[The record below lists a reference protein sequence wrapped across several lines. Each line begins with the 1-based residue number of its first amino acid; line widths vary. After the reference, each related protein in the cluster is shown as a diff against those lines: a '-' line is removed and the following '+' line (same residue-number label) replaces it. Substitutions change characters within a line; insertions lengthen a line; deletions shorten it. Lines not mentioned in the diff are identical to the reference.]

1 MKFKFSGLT
10 LAAILM
16 GAVAVAQ
23 TPTSDQ
29 LDMLKNMPKDQQ
41 DALIQSVLG
50 KGDTTGTGT
59 STKTDSKLTTP
70 ETVRPKTDQSNEL
83 LNKLKKGK
91 TLDDRTLR
99 QRDEDPELRADDT
112 VLIDLTPIDRYRDN
126 NSNYPNSAN
135 PNGNDSGTGGAGV
148 NGIPG
153 IPGIPGVNGIP
164 GINGVNDVN
173 GVNGNA
179 ANDGSVS
186 GTRNNRN
193 IRGSNSNDYGR
204 VRADVKEATRQKTDE
219 EKDRIEEKRQL
230 ILKNNP
236 YHLNRFGVLELPGLP
251 AIPLAGLTA
260 DEAANRL
267 SADPDLRDFTVK
279 VTLLRLQPF
288 DELALKPFG
297 YDLFEGEPSTF
308 APVSDIQVP
317 IDYNVGP
324 GDRLNVQLY
333 GNEPATYM
341 LTVGRDGRINFPK
354 LGPIMVSN
362 MSFDS
367 ARAAIEQRVAQQLI
381 GSHVSVTMGDLRSI
395 RVFVLGDAEKPG
407 SYTVSGLSTMT
418 NALFV
423 SGGVKKIGSL
433 RKIELRRN
441 GRLVTVLDL
450 YDLLLHG
457 NTNADQQ
464 LKPGDVIFIP
474 PIGDTVSVYGAVRRP
489 AIYELKSEKSIEQV
503 VEIAGGLLPDADG
516 KQAQLERI
524 QPSQLREMRNID
536 LTSVAGR
543 TAELANGDK
552 LRLPAIRPTLENS
565 VVLSG
570 YVFRPGS
577 FEYRPGLRLS
587 DILPSFDELRPNAD
601 RHYIMVRREIPPEEK
616 VEVISADLERALG
629 ARGSAADPELRPR
642 DQILVFNLSASRE
655 RVVAPVI
662 RDLELQGTP
671 EHPAQIVSV
680 AGKVNAPG
688 RYPLEPG
695 MHVSDLIRA
704 GGSLEDSAYGGEAE
718 LTRYEIDSGIARQTE
733 LIQIDLAAVRR
744 GDAGANVQ
752 LKPYDVLLIKITPQW
767 ETPGNIIL
775 AGEVRFPGKYPIH
788 RGETLSSVLRRAGG
802 FTDLAFVEG
811 SVYIREE
818 LKQRER
824 DQIEL
829 LANRLQSDLTSLSL
843 SVVSSSTLSGNAN
856 GAAGGAQA
864 LAIGQQLMT
873 QLRQLRPVGRLVID
887 LDRVMKGRPG
897 KSEDVL
903 VRDGDKLLIPKQ
915 SQEILILGEVQSPT
929 SHVYQAGLTR
939 DDYITK
945 SGGITQK
952 ADRKRIYVVRANG
965 DVVSGERR
973 GWFRRSQSV
982 EIHPGDTIIVPL
994 DTERVR
1000 ALPLWQAVTTIIYN
1014 LTLGIYAIRHF

>member
-1 MKFKFSGLT
+1 MRFKFSGFTLLT
-10 LAAILM
+10 ILV
-16 GAVAVAQ
+16 GAVAIAQ
-23 TPTSDQ
+23 TPTADQ
-29 LDMLKNMPKDQQ
+29 LNALKSMPKDQQ
-41 DALIQSVLG
+41 DALIQGVLG
-50 KGDTTGTGT
+50 KGGGGTG
-59 STKTDSKLTTP
+59 SKTDSKLSVP
-70 ETVRPKTDQSNEL
+70 ETVQPKTDTSNEL

-99 QRDEDPELRADDT
+99 QPDENPELRPDDT
-112 VLIDLTPIDRYRDN
+112 VLIDLTPIDRYRDKTT
-126 NSNYPNSAN
+126 NS
-135 PNGNDSGTGGAGV
+135 PNGTNAGGSDSGT
-148 NGIPG
+148 NGIG
-153 IPGIPGVNGIP
+153 INGINGINGIS

-173 GVNGNA
+173 GINGGA
-179 ANDGSVS
+179 ANDSS
-186 GTRNNRN
+186 ANGTRNNRN
-193 IRGSNSNDYGR
+193 TRSNDDYGR
-204 VRADVKEATRQKTDE
+204 VKADVKEETRPRTDE
-219 EKDRIEEKRQL
+219 EKEKSEEKRQL

-260 DEAANRL
+260 EEASNRL

-279 VTLLRLQPF
+279 VTLLRLQSF
-288 DELALKPFG
+288 DEQALKPFG
-297 YDLFEGEPSTF
+297 YDLFEGVPTTF

-317 IDYNVGP
+317 IDYVVGP
-324 GDRLNVQLY
+324 GDTMNVQLY
-333 GNEPATYM
+333 GNEPATYT

-354 LGPIMVSN
+354 LGPIMVSG
-362 MSFDS
+362 MSFDR
-367 ARAAIEQRVAQQLI
+367 ARATIEQRVAQQLI
-381 GSHVSVTMGDLRSI
+381 GSRVSVTMGDLRSI
-395 RVFVLGDAEKPG
+395 RIFVVGDAEKPG

-441 GRLVTVLDL
+441 GRLITVLDL

-464 LKPGDVIFIP
+464 LMPGDVIFIP
-474 PIGDTVSVYGAVRRP
+474 PVGDTVSVFGAVRRP
-489 AIYELKSEKSIEQV
+489 AIYELKSEKSAEQV
-503 VEIAGGLLPDADG
+503 IDIAGGLLPDADA

-524 QPSQLREMRNID
+524 QPSRLREMRNVD
-536 LTSVAGR
+536 LTSTGGR
-543 TAELANGDK
+543 GTELANGDK
-552 LRLPAIRPTLENS
+552 LRVPAIRPTLENS
-565 VVLSG
+565 VVLTG

-577 FEYRPGLRLS
+577 FEYHPGLRLS

-601 RHYIMVRREIPPEEK
+601 RHYIMVRREVPPEQK
-616 VEVISADLERALG
+616 VQVISADLERALA
-629 ARGSAADPELRPR
+629 ARGTAADPELRPR
-642 DQILVFNLSASRE
+642 DQIFVFNLSASRE
-655 RVVAPVI
+655 RVVAPVV

-671 EHPAQIVSV
+671 DQPAQIVSIT
-680 AGKVNAPG
+680 GKVNAPG
-688 RYPLEPG
+688 RYPLEPA
-695 MHVSDLIRA
+695 MRASDLIRA

-718 LTRYEIDSGIARQTE
+718 LTRYEVINGNARQTE
-733 LIQIDLAAVRR
+733 LIPINLAALRR
-744 GDAGANVQ
+744 GDAAADVQ
-752 LKPYDVLLIKITPQW
+752 LKPYDVLLIKATPQW
-767 ETPGNIIL
+767 EEPGNIIL

-811 SVYIREE
+811 AVYIREE

-824 DQIEL
+824 DQLDL
-829 LANRLQSDLTSLSL
+829 LANRLQSDLTALSL
-843 SVVSSSTLSGNAN
+843 EVVSSSTLANNAN
-856 GAAGGAQA
+856 GGAGGAQA

-873 QLRQLRPVGRLVID
+873 QLRQLKPVGRLVID
-887 LDRVMKGRPG
+887 VNRITKGRPG
-897 KSEDVL
+897 ASGDVL

-915 SQEILILGEVQSPT
+915 TQEILILGEVQSPT
-929 SHVYQAGLTR
+929 SHVFEAGLTR
-939 DDYITK
+939 DDYLAK

-952 ADRKRIYVVRANG
+952 ADKKRIYVVRANG

-973 GWFRRSQSV
+973 GGWFRRSQSF
-982 EIHPGDTIIVPL
+982 EMHPGDTIIVPL

>member
-1 MKFKFSGLT
+1 MLNRFLSALLVLLLT
-10 LAAILM
+10 GLAAT
-16 GAVAVAQ
+16 AQ

-29 LDMLKNMPKDQQ
+29 LNALKNMPKDQQ

-50 KGDTTGTGT
+50 IGKSDGTG
-59 STKTDSKLTTP
+59 SKTDSKLSTP
-70 ETVRPKTDQSNEL
+70 ESVRPKSDLSKDEL
-83 LNKLKKGK
+83 DKLNKRKSS
-91 TLDDRTLR
+91 DDRILR
-99 QRDEDPELRADDT
+99 QSDEDPELRAEDT
-112 VLIDLTPIDRYRDN
+112 ILIDLTPIDRYRERNTNFLND
-126 NSNYPNSAN
+126 PNAS
-135 PNGNDSGTGGAGV
+135 GNDSGT
-148 NGIPG
+148 NS
-153 IPGIPGVNGIP
+153 N
-164 GINGVNDVN
+164 GINGVIGANDVN
-173 GVNGNA
+173 GVDGSA
-179 ANDGSVS
+179 ANDGSVN
-186 GTRNNRN
+186 GTKNNRN
-193 IRGSNSNDYGR
+193 SRGRNNNDYGR
-204 VRADVKEATRQKTDE
+204 VKPDTKLATKPKTEE
-219 EKDRIEEKRQL
+219 EKEKIEEKRQL

-260 DEAANRL
+260 DEATNRL
-267 SADPDLRDFTVK
+267 SADPDLRDFMVK
-279 VTLLRLQPF
+279 VTLLRLQTF
-288 DELALKPFG
+288 DEQALKPFG
-297 YDLFEGEPSTF
+297 YDLFEGVPSTF
-308 APVSDIQVP
+308 ASVSDIQVP
-317 IDYNVGP
+317 VDYVVGP
-324 GDRLNVQLY
+324 GDTLKVQLY
-333 GNEPATYM
+333 GNEPASYT

-354 LGPIMVSN
+354 LGPIMVSG
-362 MSFDS
+362 MSFD
-367 ARAAIEQRVAQQLI
+367 RALATIEQRVTHELI
-381 GSHVSVTMGDLRSI
+381 GSRVSVTMNDLRSI
-395 RVFVLGDAEKPG
+395 RVFVLGEAEKPG

-433 RKIELRRN
+433 RKIELKRN

-457 NTNADQQ
+457 DTSADKQ
-464 LKPGDVIFIP
+464 LMPGDVIFIP

-489 AIYELKSEKSIEQV
+489 AIYELKSEKNVEQV
-503 VEIAGGLLPDADG
+503 LDIAGGLLPDADG

-524 QPSQLREMRNID
+524 QPSRLREMRNID
-536 LTSVAGR
+536 LTTTTGR
-543 TAELANGDK
+543 SAELANGDK
-552 LRLPAIRPTLENS
+552 LRVPAIRPTLENS

-577 FEYRPGLRLS
+577 FEYRAGLRLS

-601 RHYIMVRREIPPEEK
+601 RHYIMVRREIPPEQK

-629 ARGSAADPELRPR
+629 APGSAADPELRPR
-642 DQILVFNLSASRE
+642 DQIFVFDLSASRE

-671 EHPAQIVSV
+671 DKAAQLVNI

-718 LTRYEIDSGIARQTE
+718 LTRYEIVNGTARETE
-733 LIQIDLAAVRR
+733 LIPINLAAVRR
-744 GDAGANVQ
+744 GDEGADVQ
-752 LKPYDVLLIKITPQW
+752 LKPYDVLLIKVTPQW
-767 ETPGNIIL
+767 EEPGNIIL

-802 FTDLAFVEG
+802 FTDLAFIEG
-811 SVYIREE
+811 AVYIREE

-824 DQIEL
+824 DQLEL

-843 SVVSSSTLSGNAN
+843 SVVASSSLSGNAN

-873 QLRQLRPVGRLVID
+873 QLRQLKPVGRLVID
-887 LDRVMKGRPG
+887 TNRVMKGRPG
-897 KSEDVL
+897 ASDDVL
-903 VRDGDKLLIPKQ
+903 VRDGDKLLIPKKT
-915 SQEILILGEVQSPT
+915 QEITVLGEVQSPI

-939 DDYITK
+939 NDYIAK

-952 ADRKRIYVVRANG
+952 ADQKRIYVVRANG
-965 DVVSGERR
+965 NVVSGGRK
-973 GWFRRSQSV
+973 GWFRRSQST
-982 EIHPGDTIIVPL
+982 EIRPGDTIIVPL

-1000 ALPLWQAVTTIIYN
+1000 ALPLWQAITTIFYN
-1014 LTLGIYAIRHF
+1014 LSVGALVLRQF

>member
-1 MKFKFSGLT
+1 MRFKLLKFT
-10 LAAILM
+10 LIALLMGTAAI
-16 GAVAVAQ
+16 AQ
-23 TPTSDQ
+23 TPTADQ
-29 LDMLKNMPKDQQ
+29 LNALKSIPKDQQ

-50 KGDTTGTGT
+50 KSDGAG
-59 STKTDSKLTTP
+59 TKTDSKLNTP
-70 ETVRPKTDQSNEL
+70 ETVQPKTDQSNEL

-91 TLDDRTLR
+91 TLDDRILR
-99 QRDEDPELRADDT
+99 QPDEDPELRADDT
-112 VLIDLTPIDRYRDN
+112 ILIDLTPIDRYRDP
-126 NSNYPNSAN
+126 NSNYPNGSN
-135 PNGNDSGTGGAGV
+135 LPGNDSGANGIGANGV
-148 NGIPG
+148 NGL
-153 IPGIPGVNGIP
+153 NGLN
-164 GINGVNDVN
+164 GINGVNGSGAAD
-173 GVNGNA
+173 GSG
-179 ANDGSVS
+179 ANDAGGNGSRS
-186 GTRNNRN
+186 NRGARGNNY
-193 IRGSNSNDYGR
+193 NDYGR
-204 VRADVKEATRQKTDE
+204 VKPDIKAETNPKTDE
-219 EKDRIEEKRQL
+219 QKERIEEKRQL
-230 ILKNNP
+230 ILRNNP

-260 DEAANRL
+260 EEAANRL

-279 VTLLRLQPF
+279 VTLLRLQSF
-288 DELALKPFG
+288 DEQALKPFG
-297 YDLFEGEPSTF
+297 YDLFEGVPSTF

-317 IDYNVGP
+317 MDYVVGP

-333 GNEPATYM
+333 GNEPATYV

-354 LGPIMVSN
+354 LGPIVVSG
-362 MSFDS
+362 MSFDR
-367 ARAAIEQRVAQQLI
+367 ARAVIEDRVKQQLI
-381 GSHVSVTMGDLRSI
+381 GSRVSVTMGDLRSI
-395 RVFVLGDAEKPG
+395 RVFVLGEAEKPG

-457 NTNADQQ
+457 DTSADQQ
-464 LKPGDVIFIP
+464 LLPGDVIFIP
-474 PIGDTVSVYGAVRRP
+474 PIGDIVSVYGAVRRP
-489 AIYELKSEKSIEQV
+489 AIYELKSEKRVEQV
-503 VEIAGGLLPDADG
+503 IDVAGGLLPDADA

-524 QPSQLREMRNID
+524 QPSRLREMRNID
-536 LTSVAGR
+536 LTSTAGR
-543 TAELANGDK
+543 TAELVNGDK
-552 LRLPAIRPTLENS
+552 LRVPAIRPTLENS
-565 VVLSG
+565 VVLTG
-570 YVFRPGS
+570 YVFRQGS
-577 FEYRPGLRLS
+577 FEYRDGLRLS

-642 DQILVFNLSASRE
+642 DKIFVFDLSASRE

-671 EHPAQIVSV
+671 EQPAQLVSI
-680 AGKVNAPG
+680 AGKVHAPG
-688 RYPLEPG
+688 RYPLEPA

-718 LTRYEIDSGIARQTE
+718 LTRYEIVNGSARQTE
-733 LIQIDLAAVRR
+733 LIPINLAAVRR
-744 GDAGANVQ
+744 GDPAADLQ
-752 LKPYDVLLIKITPQW
+752 LKPYDVLLIKVTPQW
-767 ETPGNIIL
+767 EEPGNIIL

-802 FTDLAFVEG
+802 FTDLAFIEG
-811 SVYIREE
+811 AVYIREE

-824 DQIEL
+824 DQLDI

-843 SVVSSSTLSGNAN
+843 EVVSSSTLANNGN

-873 QLRQLRPVGRLVID
+873 QLRQLKPVGRLVID
-887 LDRVMKGRPG
+887 VNRVVKGRPG
-897 KSEDVL
+897 MSEDVL
-903 VRDGDKLLIPKQ
+903 VRDGDKLLIPKRT
-915 SQEILILGEVQSPT
+915 QEILILGEVQSPT
-929 SHVYQAGLTR
+929 SHVFEPGLTR
-939 DDYITK
+939 DDYIAK

-973 GWFRRSQSV
+973 RGWFRRSQSF
-982 EIHPGDTIIVPL
+982 EIQPGDTIIVPL

>member
-1 MKFKFSGLT
+1 MLNKSLSAFLVLLLSGL
-10 LAAILM
+10 AAT
-16 GAVAVAQ
+16 AQ

-29 LDMLKNMPKDQQ
+29 LNALKNMPKDQQ

-50 KGDTTGTGT
+50 TGKSDGTG
-59 STKTDSKLTTP
+59 SKTDSKLNTP
-70 ETVRPKTDQSNEL
+70 ETMRPKSDLSKDEL
-83 LNKLKKGK
+83 DKLNKRKSS
-91 TLDDRTLR
+91 DDRILR
-99 QRDEDPELRADDT
+99 QSDEDPELRADDSF
-112 VLIDLTPIDRYRDN
+112 LIDLTPIDRYRDKDIN
-126 NSNYPNSAN
+126 TTN
-135 PNGNDSGTGGAGV
+135 PNGTNSGGNDSVTINGGNGISGV
-148 NGIPG
+148 NGVG
-153 IPGIPGVNGIP
+153 GVIG
-164 GINGVNDVN
+164 G
-173 GVNGNA
+173 A
-179 ANDGSVS
+179 ANDGLVS

-193 IRGSNSNDYGR
+193 IRGNNNNDYGR
-204 VRADVKEATRQKTDE
+204 VKADLKAETRPKTDE
-219 EKDRIEEKRQL
+219 EIEKSEEKRQL

-279 VTLLRLQPF
+279 VTLLRLQSF
-288 DELALKPFG
+288 DEEALKPFG
-297 YDLFEGEPSTF
+297 YDLFQGVPSTF
-308 APVSDIQVP
+308 ASVSDIQVP
-317 IDYNVGP
+317 VDYVVGP
-324 GDRLNVQLY
+324 GDTLKVQLY
-333 GNEPATYM
+333 GNEPAIYT

-354 LGPIMVSN
+354 LGPIMVSG
-362 MSFDS
+362 MSFDR
-367 ARAAIEQRVAQQLI
+367 ARATIEQRVTEQLI
-381 GSHVSVTMGDLRSI
+381 GSRVSVTMGDLRSI
-395 RVFVLGDAEKPG
+395 RVFVLGEAEKPG
-407 SYTVSGLSTMT
+407 SYTVGGLSNMT
-418 NALFV
+418 NALFA

-433 RKIELRRN
+433 RKIELKRN

-457 NTNADQQ
+457 DTRADQQ
-464 LKPGDVIFIP
+464 LMPGDVIFIP

-489 AIYELKSEKSIEQV
+489 AIYEIKSEKSIDQV
-503 VEIAGGLLPDADG
+503 LDIAGGLMPDADG

-524 QPSQLREMRNID
+524 QPSRLREMRNID
-536 LTSVAGR
+536 LTSIAGR
-543 TAELANGDK
+543 SAELANGDK
-552 LRLPAIRPTLENS
+552 LRVPTIRPTLENS

-577 FEYRPGLRLS
+577 FEYRAGLRLS

-601 RHYIMVRREIPPEEK
+601 RHYVMIRREIPPEQK

-642 DQILVFNLSASRE
+642 DQILVFDLSASRE

-671 EHPAQIVSV
+671 DQPSQLVSI

-688 RYPLEPG
+688 RYPLESG

-718 LTRYEIDSGIARQTE
+718 LTRYEVVNGGARQTE
-733 LIQIDLAAVRR
+733 LITINLAAVRR
-744 GDAGANVQ
+744 GDAGADVE
-752 LKPYDVLLIKITPQW
+752 LKPYDMLLIKVTPQW
-767 ETPGNIIL
+767 DEPGNIIL
-775 AGEVRFPGKYPIH
+775 SGEVRFPGKYPIH

-811 SVYIREE
+811 TVFIREE

-824 DQIEL
+824 DQLDL
-829 LANRLQSDLTSLSL
+829 LANRLQGDLTSLSL
-843 SVVSSSTLSGNAN
+843 SVVASSTISGNAN

-873 QLRQLRPVGRLVID
+873 QLRQLKPVGRLVID
-887 LDRVMKGRPG
+887 TNRVMKARPG
-897 KSEDVL
+897 RSDDVL

-915 SQEILILGEVQSPT
+915 TQEITVLGEVQSPI

-945 SGGITQK
+945 SGGATQK

-965 DVVSGERR
+965 NVVSGERT
-973 GWFRRSQSV
+973 GWFRRSQST
-982 EIHPGDTIIVPL
+982 EIKPGDTIIVPL

>member
-1 MKFKFSGLT
+1 MRLKFSALT
-10 LAAILM
+10 FLAILV

-23 TPTSDQ
+23 TPTADQ
-29 LDMLKNMPKDQQ
+29 LNALKSLPKDQQ
-41 DALIQSVLG
+41 DALLQNVLG
-50 KGDTTGTGT
+50 NGNGTG
-59 STKTDSKLTTP
+59 TKTDSKLSVP
-70 ETVRPKTDQSNEL
+70 QTVRPKSDQSTESL
-83 LNKLKKGK
+83 DKLKGK
-91 TLDDRTLR
+91 TSDGRTLR
-99 QRDEDPELRADDT
+99 QSDEDPELRPDDT
-112 VLIDLTPIDRYRDN
+112 VLIDLTPIDRYKDINTN
-126 NSNYPNSAN
+126 NPVGTNTG
-135 PNGNDSGTGGAGV
+135 GNDSPSNDMAVNDVGV
-148 NGIPG
+148 NG
-153 IPGIPGVNGIP
+153 GVAIDTSR
-164 GINGVNDVN
+164 I
-173 GVNGNA
+173 
-179 ANDGSVS
+179 S

-193 IRGSNSNDYGR
+193 IRGNNNNDYGR
-204 VRADVKEATRQKTDE
+204 VKADVRAETKPRTDE
-219 EKDRIEEKRQL
+219 EKEKSEELRQL

-236 YHLNRFGVLELPGLP
+236 YRLNRFGVLELPGLP

-279 VTLLRLQPF
+279 VTLLRLQAF
-288 DELALKPFG
+288 DEHALKPFG
-297 YDLFEGEPSTF
+297 YDLFEGVPSTF

-317 IDYNVGP
+317 VDYVVGP
-324 GDRLNVQLY
+324 GDTMNVQLY
-333 GNEPATYM
+333 GNEPAMYT

-354 LGPIMVSN
+354 LGPIMVSG
-362 MSFDS
+362 MSFDR
-367 ARAAIEQRVAQQLI
+367 ARATIEQRVTQQLI
-381 GSHVSVTMGDLRSI
+381 GSRVSVTMGDLRSI
-395 RVFVLGDAEKPG
+395 RVFVLGEAEKPG

-441 GRLVTVLDL
+441 GQLVTVLDL

-457 NTNADQQ
+457 NTNTDQQ
-464 LKPGDVIFIP
+464 LLPGDVIFIP

-489 AIYELKSEKSIEQV
+489 AIYELKSEKSAEQV
-503 VEIAGGLLPDADG
+503 IDMAGGLLPDADG

-524 QPSQLREMRNID
+524 QPSRLREMRNVD
-536 LTSVAGR
+536 LTTDGGR
-543 TAELANGDK
+543 SADVANGDK
-552 LRLPAIRPTLENS
+552 LRVPAIRPTLENS

-577 FEYRPGLRLS
+577 FEYRAGLRLS

-601 RHYIMVRREIPPEEK
+601 RHYIMVRREIPPEQK

-642 DQILVFNLSASRE
+642 DQIFVFNLSASRE
-655 RVVAPVI
+655 RVLAPVI

-671 EHPAQIVSV
+671 DRPAQIVRVVGS
-680 AGKVNAPG
+680 VNAPG
-688 RYPLEPG
+688 LYPLEPG

-718 LTRYEIDSGIARQTE
+718 LTRYEVVNGSSRQTDLM
-733 LIQIDLAAVRR
+733 LINLAAVRR
-744 GDAGANVQ
+744 GDAGADLQ
-752 LKPYDVLLIKITPQW
+752 LKPYDVLLIKVTPQW
-767 ETPGNIIL
+767 EAPGNIIL
-775 AGEVRFPGKYPIH
+775 VGEVRFPGKYPIH
-788 RGETLSSVLRRAGG
+788 RGETLSSVLMRAGG

-811 SVYIREE
+811 SIYIREE

-824 DQIEL
+824 DQLDL

-843 SVVSSSTLSGNAN
+843 EVVSSSTISGNAN

-873 QLRQLRPVGRLVID
+873 QLRQLKPVGRLVID
-887 LDRVMKGRPG
+887 LNHVMAARPG
-897 KSEDVL
+897 TPGDVL
-903 VRDGDKLLIPKQ
+903 VRDGDRLLVPKQ
-915 SQEILILGEVQSPT
+915 TQEITILGEVQSPT
-929 SHVYQAGLTR
+929 SHVFQAGLTR
-939 DDYITK
+939 DDYIAK
-945 SGGITQK
+945 SGGVTQK
-952 ADRKRIYVVRANG
+952 ADKKRIYVVHANG
-965 DVVSGERR
+965 DVVSGGRT
-973 GWFRRSQSV
+973 GWFRRTQST

>member
-1 MKFKFSGLT
+1 MQFKFSGFA
-10 LAAILM
+10 LAAILL
-16 GAVAVAQ
+16 GAAAVAQ
-23 TPTSDQ
+23 TPTTDQ
-29 LDMLKNMPKDQQ
+29 LNALKSMPKDQQ

-50 KGDTTGTGT
+50 KGDGTGA
-59 STKTDSKLTTP
+59 KTDSKLSMP
-70 ETVRPKTDQSNEL
+70 ETVQPKTDQSNEL
-83 LNKLKKGK
+83 LNKLRRGK

-99 QRDEDPELRADDT
+99 QLDENPELRADDT
-112 VLIDLTPIDRYRDN
+112 VLIDLTPIDKYKDK
-126 NSNYPNSAN
+126 NSNSAN
-135 PNGNDSGTGGAGV
+135 PNGSSGGTNSAGV

-153 IPGIPGVNGIP
+153 IPGI
-164 GINGVNDVN
+164 NDVN
-173 GVNGNA
+173 GVSGNA
-179 ANDGSVS
+179 ANDGGVD

-193 IRGSNSNDYGR
+193 TRGNINSDYGR
-204 VRADVKEATRQKTDE
+204 VKADVKEETRQKTDE
-219 EKDRIEEKRQL
+219 EKERIEEKRQL

-260 DEAANRL
+260 DEATNRL
-267 SADPDLRDFTVK
+267 SADPDLRDFAVK
-279 VTLLRLQPF
+279 ITLLRLQPF
-288 DELALKPFG
+288 DEQALKPFG
-297 YDLFEGEPSTF
+297 YDLFEGSPSTF

-317 IDYNVGP
+317 MDYVVGP

-333 GNEPATYM
+333 GNEPAIYT

-362 MSFDS
+362 MSFDR
-367 ARAAIEQRVAQQLI
+367 ARAAIEQRVTQQLI
-381 GSHVSVTMGDLRSI
+381 GSQVSVTMGDLRSI

-457 NTNADQQ
+457 NTNADQP
-464 LKPGDVIFIP
+464 LMPGDVIFIP

-489 AIYELKSEKSIEQV
+489 AIYELKAEKSVEQV
-503 VEIAGGLLPDADG
+503 VDIAGGLLPDADG
-516 KQAQLERI
+516 KQAQMERI
-524 QPSQLREMRNID
+524 QPSRLREMRNID
-536 LTSVAGR
+536 LTSIAGR
-543 TAELANGDK
+543 TAELASGDK
-552 LRLPAIRPTLENS
+552 LRVPAIRPTLENS
-565 VVLSG
+565 VALSG

-577 FEYRPGLRLS
+577 FEYHAGLRLS

-616 VEVISADLERALG
+616 VEVISADLEHALR
-629 ARGSAADPELRPR
+629 ARGSVADPELRPR
-642 DQILVFNLSASRE
+642 DQIFVFNLAASRE

-671 EHPAQIVSV
+671 DHPAQIVNIG
-680 AGKVNAPG
+680 GKVNAPG

-718 LTRYEIDSGIARQTE
+718 LTRYEIVNGDARQTD
-733 LIQIDLAAVRR
+733 LIPINLAAVRR
-744 GDAGANVQ
+744 GDAGADVQ
-752 LKPYDVLLIKITPQW
+752 LKPYDVLLIKVTPQW
-767 ETPGNIIL
+767 EEPGNIIL

-788 RGETLSSVLRRAGG
+788 RGEILSSVLRRAGG

-811 SVYIREE
+811 TVYIREE

-824 DQIEL
+824 DQLDL

-843 SVVSSSTLSGNAN
+843 EVVSSSTLANNAN

-873 QLRQLRPVGRLVID
+873 QLRQLKPVGRLVID

-897 KSEDVL
+897 MSEDVL

-915 SQEILILGEVQSPT
+915 TQEILVLGEVQSPT
-929 SHVYQAGLTR
+929 SHVFQAGLTR
-939 DDYITK
+939 DDYIAK
-945 SGGITQK
+945 SGGVTQK

-965 DVVSGERR
+965 NVVTGQRS
-973 GWFRRSQSV
+973 GWFRRSQSL
-982 EIHPGDTIIVPL
+982 EIRPGDTIIVPL

>member
-1 MKFKFSGLT
+1 MKSKFSGFT
-10 LAAILM
+10 LLAILV

-23 TPTSDQ
+23 TPTTDQ
-29 LDMLKNMPKDQQ
+29 LNALKNMPKDQQ

-50 KGDTTGTGT
+50 RGSSGNGTG
-59 STKTDSKLTTP
+59 SKTDSKLSMP
-70 ETVRPKTDQSNEL
+70 ETVRPKSDLSTDEL
-83 LNKLKKGK
+83 DKLNKRKSS
-91 TLDDRTLR
+91 DDRTLR
-99 QRDEDPELRADDT
+99 QLDEDPELRADDT
-112 VLIDLTPIDRYRDN
+112 VLIDLTPLDRYRGI
-126 NSNYPNSAN
+126 NSNN
-135 PNGNDSGTGGAGV
+135 PNGANATGNDSNT
-148 NGIPG
+148 NG
-153 IPGIPGVNGIP
+153 N
-164 GINGVNDVN
+164 GINGVNGVN
-173 GVNGNA
+173 GVNGANDVNGSA
-179 ANDGSVS
+179 ANDGSVN
-186 GTRNNRN
+186 GMKNNKN
-193 IRGSNSNDYGR
+193 IRGNKYDDYGR
-204 VRADVKEATRQKTDE
+204 VKADVKAETKPKTDE
-219 EKDRIEEKRQL
+219 EKERIEEKRQL

-251 AIPLAGLTA
+251 AMPLAGLTA
-260 DEAANRL
+260 DEATNRL

-279 VTLLRLQPF
+279 LTLLRLQPF
-288 DELALKPFG
+288 DEQALKPFG
-297 YDLFEGEPSTF
+297 YDLFEGVPSTF

-317 IDYNVGP
+317 MDYLVGP
-324 GDRLNVQLY
+324 GDTLNVQLY
-333 GNEPATYM
+333 GNEPAIYT

-354 LGPIMVSN
+354 LGPVMVSG
-362 MSFDS
+362 MSFDR
-367 ARAAIEQRVAQQLI
+367 ARATIEQRVTQQLI
-381 GSHVSVTMGDLRSI
+381 GSRVSVTMGDLRSI
-395 RVFVLGDAEKPG
+395 RVFVLGDATKPG

-457 NTNADQQ
+457 NTNADQH
-464 LKPGDVIFIP
+464 LMPGDVIFIP

-489 AIYELKSEKSIEQV
+489 AVYEIKSEKSVEQV
-503 VEIAGGLLPDADG
+503 LDIAGGLLPDADG

-524 QPSQLREMRNID
+524 QPSRLREMRNID
-536 LTSVAGR
+536 LTSTVGR
-543 TAELANGDK
+543 AAELANGDK
-552 LRLPAIRPTLENS
+552 LRVPAIRPTLENS

-577 FEYRPGLRLS
+577 FEYRAGLRLS

-601 RHYIMVRREIPPEEK
+601 RHYIMVRREIPPQEK
-616 VEVISADLERALG
+616 VEVISADLEHALG

-642 DQILVFNLSASRE
+642 DQIFVFNLSASRE

-671 EHPAQIVSV
+671 DQPAQLVSI

-718 LTRYEIDSGIARQTE
+718 LTRYEIVNGTARQTD
-733 LIQIDLAAVRR
+733 LIPINLSAVRR
-744 GDAGANVQ
+744 GDAGADLQ
-752 LKPYDVLLIKITPQW
+752 LKPYDVLLIKVTPQW
-767 ETPGNIIL
+767 DEPGNIIL
-775 AGEVRFPGKYPIH
+775 TGEVRFPGTYPIH

-811 SVYIREE
+811 AVYIREE

-824 DQIEL
+824 DQLEL

-843 SVVSSSTLSGNAN
+843 SVVASSTLSGNAN

-864 LAIGQQLMT
+864 LVIGQQLMT
-873 QLRQLRPVGRLVID
+873 QLRQLKPVGRLVID
-887 LDRVMKGRPG
+887 MNRVMKARPG
-897 KSEDVL
+897 RSDDVL

-915 SQEILILGEVQSPT
+915 TQDITVLGEVQSPI
-929 SHVYQAGLTR
+929 SHVFQAGLTR
-939 DDYITK
+939 DDYIAK

-952 ADRKRIYVVRANG
+952 ADQKRIYVVRANG
-965 DVVSGERR
+965 NVVSGGRK
-973 GWFRRSQSV
+973 GWFRRSQST
-982 EIHPGDTIIVPL
+982 EIRPGDTIIVPL

-1000 ALPLWQAVTTIIYN
+1000 ALPLWQAITTIFYN
-1014 LTLGIYAIRHF
+1014 LTVGALLIRQF

>member
-1 MKFKFSGLT
+1 MKFKFSGFT
-10 LAAILM
+10 LVAILV

-23 TPTSDQ
+23 TPTADQ
-29 LDMLKNMPKDQQ
+29 LNALKSLPKDQQ
-41 DALIQSVLG
+41 DALLQSVLG
-50 KGDTTGTGT
+50 KGDGT
-59 STKTDSKLTTP
+59 STKTDSKLSMP
-70 ETVRPKTDQSNEL
+70 QTVQPKSDQSIESL
-83 LNKLKKGK
+83 DKLNKGK
-91 TLDDRTLR
+91 TRDGRTLR
-99 QRDEDPELRADDT
+99 QLDENPELRADDT
-112 VLIDLTPIDRYRDN
+112 VLIDLTPIDRYKDKN
-126 NSNYPNSAN
+126 ATYPYGAN
-135 PNGNDSGTGGAGV
+135 TGGTDTDTDTGTGTGGVG
-148 NGIPG
+148 
-153 IPGIPGVNGIP
+153 
-164 GINGVNDVN
+164 GINVDGS
-173 GVNGNA
+173 A
-179 ANDGSVS
+179 ATDGSVS
-186 GTRNNRN
+186 TRSRSNRD
-193 IRGSNSNDYGR
+193 IRGSSKNDYGR
-204 VRADVKEATRQKTDE
+204 VKSDVKSETRPRTDE
-219 EKDRIEEKRQL
+219 EKEKSEEKRQL

-279 VTLLRLQPF
+279 VTLLRLQLF
-288 DELALKPFG
+288 DEQALKPFG
-297 YDLFEGEPSTF
+297 YDLFEGVPSTF
-308 APVSDIQVP
+308 APVTDIQVP
-317 IDYNVGP
+317 IDYVVGP
-324 GDRLNVQLY
+324 GDMMNVQLY
-333 GNEPATYM
+333 GNESATYT

-354 LGPIMVSN
+354 LGPIMVSG
-362 MSFDS
+362 MSFDR
-367 ARAAIEQRVAQQLI
+367 ARATIEQRVTQQLI
-381 GSHVSVTMGDLRSI
+381 GTRVSVTMGDLRSI
-395 RVFVLGDAEKPG
+395 RVFVLGEAEKPG

-464 LKPGDVIFIP
+464 LMPGDVIFIP
-474 PIGDTVSVYGAVRRP
+474 PIGDTVWVYGAVRRP
-489 AIYELKSEKSIEQV
+489 AIYELKSEKSVEQV
-503 VEIAGGLLPDADG
+503 IDIAGGLLPDADG
-516 KQAQLERI
+516 KQVQLERI
-524 QPSQLREMRNID
+524 QPSRLREMRNID
-536 LTSVAGR
+536 LTSTVGR

-552 LRLPAIRPTLENS
+552 LRVPAIRPTLENS

-570 YVFRPGS
+570 HVFRPGS
-577 FEYRPGLRLS
+577 FEYRAGLRLS

-601 RHYIMVRREIPPEEK
+601 RHYIMVRREIPPEQR
-616 VEVISADLERALG
+616 VEVISADLEQALG

-642 DQILVFNLSASRE
+642 DQIFVFNLSASRE

-671 EHPAQIVSV
+671 DKPAQIVSI

-695 MHVSDLIRA
+695 MHVSDLMRA

-718 LTRYEIDSGIARQTE
+718 LTRYEIVNGNARQTD
-733 LIQIDLAAVRR
+733 LIPINLAAVRR
-744 GDAGANVQ
+744 SDAGADVQ
-752 LKPYDVLLIKITPQW
+752 LKPYDVLLIKVTPQW
-767 ETPGNIIL
+767 EEPGNIIL
-775 AGEVRFPGKYPIH
+775 GGEVRFPGRYPIH
-788 RGETLSSVLRRAGG
+788 RGETLSSVVRRAGG
-802 FTDLAFVEG
+802 FTDLAFPEG
-811 SVYIREE
+811 AVFIREE

-824 DQIEL
+824 DQLDL

-843 SVVSSSTLSGNAN
+843 EVVSSSTLANNAN

-873 QLRQLRPVGRLVID
+873 QLRQLKPVGRLVID
-887 LDRVMKGRPG
+887 MNRVMKGRPG
-897 KSEDVL
+897 ASDDVL

-915 SQEILILGEVQSPT
+915 TQEITVLGEVQGPT
-929 SHVYQAGLTR
+929 SHVLQAGLTR
-939 DDYITK
+939 DDYLAK

-965 DVVSGERR
+965 NVISGERR
-973 GWFRRSQSV
+973 GWFRRSQST
-982 EIHPGDTIIVPL
+982 EIRPGDTIIVPL

>member
-1 MKFKFSGLT
+1 MLNRFLSAFLVLLLT
-10 LAAILM
+10 GLAAT
-16 GAVAVAQ
+16 AQ
-23 TPTSDQ
+23 IPTSDQ
-29 LDMLKNMPKDQQ
+29 LNALKNMPKDQQ

-50 KGDTTGTGT
+50 TGKSDGTG
-59 STKTDSKLTTP
+59 SKTDSKLSTP
-70 ETVRPKTDQSNEL
+70 ETVRPKSDLSKDEL
-83 LNKLKKGK
+83 DKLNKRKSI
-91 TLDDRTLR
+91 DDRILR
-99 QRDEDPELRADDT
+99 QSDEDPELRADDT
-112 VLIDLTPIDRYRDN
+112 ILIDLTPIDRYRDRN
-126 NSNYPNSAN
+126 TNFLNDPNAS
-135 PNGNDSGTGGAGV
+135 GNDSGT
-148 NGIPG
+148 NG
-153 IPGIPGVNGIP
+153 N
-164 GINGVNDVN
+164 GINGVVGANDVN
-173 GVNGNA
+173 GVNGIVGSA
-179 ANDGSVS
+179 ANDGSVN
-186 GTRNNRN
+186 GTKNNRN
-193 IRGSNSNDYGR
+193 SRGRNNNDYGR
-204 VRADVKEATRQKTDE
+204 VKPDTKLATKPKTEE
-219 EKDRIEEKRQL
+219 EKEKIEEKRQL

-251 AIPLAGLTA
+251 SIPLAGLTA
-260 DEAANRL
+260 DEATNRL

-279 VTLLRLQPF
+279 VTLLRLQSF
-288 DELALKPFG
+288 DEQALKPFG
-297 YDLFEGEPSTF
+297 YDLFEGVPSTF
-308 APVSDIQVP
+308 ASVSDIQVP
-317 IDYNVGP
+317 VDYVVGP
-324 GDRLNVQLY
+324 GDTLKVQLY
-333 GNEPATYM
+333 GNEPAIYT

-354 LGPIMVSN
+354 LGPIMVSG
-362 MSFDS
+362 MSFDR
-367 ARAAIEQRVAQQLI
+367 ARATIEHRVSEQLI
-381 GSHVSVTMGDLRSI
+381 GSRVSVTMGDLRSI
-395 RVFVLGDAEKPG
+395 RVFVLGEAEKPG

-418 NALFV
+418 NALFA
-423 SGGVKKIGSL
+423 SGGVKKTGSL
-433 RKIELRRN
+433 RKIELKRN

-457 NTNADQQ
+457 DTRADQQ
-464 LKPGDVIFIP
+464 LMPGDVIFIP
-474 PIGDTVSVYGAVRRP
+474 PVGDTVSVYGAVRRP
-489 AIYELKSEKSIEQV
+489 AIYEIKSEKSVDQV
-503 VEIAGGLLPDADG
+503 LDIAGGLVPDADG
-516 KQAQLERI
+516 QQAQLERI
-524 QPSQLREMRNID
+524 QPSRLREMHNID
-536 LTSVAGR
+536 LTSAIGR

-552 LRLPAIRPTLENS
+552 LRVPTIRPTLENS

-577 FEYRPGLRLS
+577 FEYRAGLRLS

-601 RHYIMVRREIPPEEK
+601 RHYVMIRREIPPEQK

-629 ARGSAADPELRPR
+629 TRGSAADPELRPR
-642 DQILVFNLSASRE
+642 DQIFVFNLSASRE
-655 RVVAPVI
+655 RVVAPVV

-671 EHPAQIVSV
+671 EKPSQLVSI

-718 LTRYEIDSGIARQTE
+718 LTRYEIVNGSARQTE
-733 LIQIDLAAVRR
+733 LITINLAAVRR
-744 GDAGANVQ
+744 GDAGADVE
-752 LKPYDVLLIKITPQW
+752 LKPYDVLLIKVTPQW
-767 ETPGNIIL
+767 EEPGNIIL
-775 AGEVRFPGKYPIH
+775 SGEVRFPGKYPIH

-811 SVYIREE
+811 AVYIREE

-824 DQIEL
+824 DQLEL

-843 SVVSSSTLSGNAN
+843 SVVASSTISGNAN

-873 QLRQLRPVGRLVID
+873 QLRQLKPVGRLVID
-887 LDRVMKGRPG
+887 TNRVMKARPG
-897 KSEDVL
+897 RSDDVL

-915 SQEILILGEVQSPT
+915 TQEITVLGEVQSPI

-945 SGGITQK
+945 SGGATQK

-965 DVVSGERR
+965 NVVSGERT
-973 GWFRRSQSV
+973 GWFRRSQST
-982 EIHPGDTIIVPL
+982 EIKPGDTIIVPL

>member
-1 MKFKFSGLT
+1 MLNKFLSSFLVVLLT
-10 LAAILM
+10 SLAAT
-16 GAVAVAQ
+16 AQ

-29 LDMLKNMPKDQQ
+29 LNALKNMPKEQQ

-50 KGDTTGTGT
+50 LGKSDGTGT
-59 STKTDSKLTTP
+59 KSDSKLNTP
-70 ETVRPKTDQSNEL
+70 ETVQPKTDQSNEV

-99 QRDEDPELRADDT
+99 QPDEDPELRADDT
-112 VLIDLTPIDRYRDN
+112 ILIDLTPIDRYRDI
-126 NSNYPNSAN
+126 NSNYPNGAN
-135 PNGNDSGTGGAGV
+135 SGGNDNGANGTGTNGAGGI
-148 NGIPG
+148 NGI
-153 IPGIPGVNGIP
+153 NGID
-164 GINGVNDVN
+164 GINGVN
-173 GVNGNA
+173 GSA
-179 ANDGSVS
+179 AKDGSGNVS
-186 GTRNNRN
+186 RNNRN
-193 IRGSNSNDYGR
+193 TRGSKYDDYGR
-204 VRADVKEATRQKTDE
+204 IKADTKAETKPKTDE
-219 EKDRIEEKRQL
+219 EKERIEAKRQL

-260 DEAANRL
+260 EEAANRL

-279 VTLLRLQPF
+279 VTLLRLQSF
-288 DELALKPFG
+288 DEQALKSFG
-297 YDLFEGEPSTF
+297 YDLFEGVPSTF

-317 IDYNVGP
+317 MDYAVGP

-333 GNEPATYM
+333 GNEPATYV

-354 LGPIMVSN
+354 LGPIMVSG
-362 MSFDS
+362 MSFDR
-367 ARAAIEQRVAQQLI
+367 ARATIEQRVTQQLI

-395 RVFVLGDAEKPG
+395 RVFVLGEAEKPG

-450 YDLLLHG
+450 YDLLLRG
-457 NTNADQQ
+457 DTSGDQQ
-464 LKPGDVIFIP
+464 LLPGDVIFIP
-474 PIGDTVSVYGAVRRP
+474 PIGDSVSVYGAVRRP
-489 AIYELKSEKSIEQV
+489 AIYELKSEKSVEQV
-503 VEIAGGLLPDADG
+503 IDIAGGLLPDADG

-524 QPSQLREMRNID
+524 QPSRLREMRNID
-536 LTSVAGR
+536 LTSTAGR
-543 TAELANGDK
+543 TADLANGDK
-552 LRLPAIRPTLENS
+552 LRVPPIRPTLENS
-565 VVLSG
+565 VVLLG

-577 FEYRPGLRLS
+577 FEYRSGLRLS

-629 ARGSAADPELRPR
+629 ARGTAADPELRPR
-642 DQILVFNLSASRE
+642 DQIFVFNLSASRE

-671 EHPAQIVSV
+671 DQLAQLVSI

-718 LTRYEIDSGIARQTE
+718 LTRYEIVNGTARQTE
-733 LIQIDLAAVRR
+733 LISINLAAVRR
-744 GDAGANVQ
+744 GDAGADVQ
-752 LKPYDVLLIKITPQW
+752 LKPYDVLLIKVTPQW
-767 ETPGNIIL
+767 EEPGNIIL

-811 SVYIREE
+811 AVYIREE

-824 DQIEL
+824 DQLDL

-843 SVVSSSTLSGNAN
+843 EVVSSSTLSNSGG

-873 QLRQLRPVGRLVID
+873 QLRQLKPVGRLVID
-887 LDRVMKGRPG
+887 VNRVVKGRPG
-897 KSEDVL
+897 MSEDVL

-915 SQEILILGEVQSPT
+915 TQEITVLGEVQSPI
-929 SHVYQAGLTR
+929 SHVYQTGLTR
-939 DDYITK
+939 DDYLAK

-965 DVVSGERR
+965 NVVSGERR
-973 GWFRRSQSV
+973 GWFRRSQST
-982 EIHPGDTIIVPL
+982 EIRPGDTIIVPL

>member
-1 MKFKFSGLT
+1 MRFKFSGFT
-10 LAAILM
+10 LLAILV
-16 GAVAVAQ
+16 GAVAAAQ
-23 TPTSDQ
+23 TPTADQ
-29 LDMLKNMPKDQQ
+29 LNALKSMPKDQQ

-50 KGDTTGTGT
+50 KGDTTGTST
-59 STKTDSKLTTP
+59 STKNDTKLTTP

-83 LNKLKKGK
+83 LNKQRKGK

-99 QRDEDPELRADDT
+99 QRDEDPELRPDDT

-126 NSNYPNSAN
+126 NSNN
-135 PNGNDSGTGGAGV
+135 PNGANDSGTGGSGV
-148 NGIPG
+148 NGI
-153 IPGIPGVNGIP
+153 NGIAGIA
-164 GINGVNDVN
+164 GINGINGNDAN
-173 GVNGNA
+173 GVIGNA
-179 ANDGSVS
+179 ANANDSAGVN

-193 IRGSNSNDYGR
+193 TRGSNNNDYGR
-204 VRADVKEATRQKTDE
+204 VKADVKDQTRQKTDE
-219 EKDRIEEKRQL
+219 EKERIEEKRQL

-279 VTLLRLQPF
+279 VTLLRLQTF
-288 DELALKPFG
+288 DEQALKPFG

-317 IDYNVGP
+317 IDYVVGP

-333 GNEPATYM
+333 GNEPAIYF

-362 MSFDS
+362 MSFDQ
-367 ARAAIEQRVAQQLI
+367 ARAAIEQRVTQQLI
-381 GSHVSVTMGDLRSI
+381 GSRVSVTMGDLRSI

-464 LKPGDVIFIP
+464 LMPGDVIFIP

-489 AIYELKSEKSIEQV
+489 AIYELKSEKSIGQV

-536 LTSVAGR
+536 LTSIAGR
-543 TAELANGDK
+543 GAELANGDK
-552 LRLPAIRPTLENS
+552 LRVPAIRPTLENS

-577 FEYRPGLRLS
+577 FEYRAGLRLS

-629 ARGSAADPELRPR
+629 ARGTAADPELRPR
-642 DQILVFNLSASRE
+642 DQIFVFNLSASRE
-655 RVVAPVI
+655 RVVAPVV

-671 EHPAQIVSV
+671 DHPSQLVSIT
-680 AGKVNAPG
+680 GKVNAPG

-718 LTRYEIDSGIARQTE
+718 LTRYEIVNGSARQTE
-733 LIQIDLAAVRR
+733 LIPINLGAVRR
-744 GDAGANVQ
+744 GDAAADLQ
-752 LKPYDVLLIKITPQW
+752 LKPYDVLLIKVTPQW
-767 ETPGNIIL
+767 EEPGNIIL

-802 FTDLAFVEG
+802 FTDLAFIDG
-811 SVYIREE
+811 AVYIREE

-824 DQIEL
+824 DQIDI
-829 LANRLQSDLTSLSL
+829 LANRLQGDLTSLSL
-843 SVVSSSTLSGNAN
+843 SVVSSSTISGNAN
-856 GAAGGAQA
+856 GGAGGAQA
-864 LAIGQQLMT
+864 LAIGQQLMN
-873 QLRQLRPVGRLVID
+873 QLRQIKPIGRLVID
-887 LDRVMKGRPG
+887 VNRVVKGRPG
-897 KSEDVL
+897 MSEDVL
-903 VRDGDKLLIPKQ
+903 VRDGDKLLIPKRT
-915 SQEILILGEVQSPT
+915 QEILILGEVQSPT
-929 SHVYQAGLTR
+929 SHVFESGLTR
-939 DDYITK
+939 DDYLAK

-952 ADRKRIYVVRANG
+952 ADRKRIYIVRANG

-982 EIHPGDTIIVPL
+982 EIRPGDTIIVPL
-994 DTERVR
+994 DTERIR
-1000 ALPLWQAVTTIIYN
+1000 ALPLWQAITTIIYN
-1014 LTLGIYAIRHF
+1014 LTVGALVIRTL